1 MSAHGSVDPLL
12 VDATDDDFCYLTT
25 RGRVTGAAHEIEIWF
40 ARAGAT
46 LYLMSGGG
54 DRSDW
59 VRNLRADP
67 AVTVRLR
74 DVTFAATARVVE
86 AGTDEDERARSLVT
100 DKFQPR
106 YDGSLDG
113 WRARSLPVALD
124 VTGRT

>member
-1 MSAHGSVDPLL
+1 VTSPVDPLL

-40 ARAGAT
+40 ARDGAT

-86 AGTDEDERARSLVT
+86 PGTDEDERARALVT

-124 VTGRT
+124 VTGRA